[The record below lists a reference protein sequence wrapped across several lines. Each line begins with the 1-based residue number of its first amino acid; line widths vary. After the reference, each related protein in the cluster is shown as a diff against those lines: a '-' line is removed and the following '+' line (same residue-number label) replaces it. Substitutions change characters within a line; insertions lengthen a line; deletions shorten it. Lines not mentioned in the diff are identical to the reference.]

1 MSPIKWR
8 FVRQWSLE
16 TPFSRVQPIGCLKSY
31 VNGMWDLHHHL
42 LSRLDSL
49 VILSSFASVAS
60 SPGQS
65 NYTAGNTFHDELA
78 KYRLRQRENAVSL
91 DFTSRYHIL
100 VSQEKPLTFLHSY
113 HHGATAILFHLVTYS
128 KDGKPPSTRRT
139 LRHMFQAEVNPK
151 ATGIQTVNASVRARK
166 LQV

>member
-8 FVRQWSLE
+8 FMRQWSL
-16 TPFSRVQPIGCLKSY
+16 
-31 VNGMWDLHHHL
+31 N
-42 LSRLDSL
+42 
-49 VILSSFASVAS
+49 VAS
-60 SPGQS
+60 SPGQF

-91 DFTSRYHIL
+91 DFK
-100 VSQEKPLTFLHSY
+100 KPLTFLHSY